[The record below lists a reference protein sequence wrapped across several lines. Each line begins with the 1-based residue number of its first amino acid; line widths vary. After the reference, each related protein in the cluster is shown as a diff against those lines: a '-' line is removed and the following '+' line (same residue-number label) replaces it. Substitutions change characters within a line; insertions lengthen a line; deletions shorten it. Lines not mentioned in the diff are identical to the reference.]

1 MRKVSF
7 TLSVFVLLAM
17 LLTACGGQAT
27 STTIPVTNV
36 PPVTVESTSTSAPTS
51 APTGAA
57 TLGVP
62 VTGAENPARLT
73 NELKFSIVD
82 QSGNKLGD
90 VSDMVLDLDNNR
102 VSYIVT
108 NSSSGSGSVLIPWD
122 SVTLQSASS
131 STSTSSAQNAFVL
144 QADASVLQNAPTTD
158 LTTTIPAM
166 GQAAGTWDADI
177 QNYWLSGGSTTSGS
191 TTGTSTSAPTSAA
204 TSAPTSAATSAPTSA
219 ATSAPST
226 GGTGTGTLTGTLPLQ
241 GVALASQVIG
251 TTVTL
256 SPGQSNG
263 TGTGSGTG
271 AGSGTATEA
280 PTSAATSA
288 PTSAPTSAATSAPT
302 SAPSTNGTG
311 NGTGNGLGN
320 LQATINDMIIE
331 TNTGMIQYIVVGI
344 NFGSGDV
351 LVPVPLNLIQW
362 DATNSQFMLNVAPG
376 ILQNAPNFTSDQFP
390 DTSTS
395 GWDQQFSTFWQSNG
409 RSGGSGTGTGTGTG
423 SGSGTGTG
431 SVTAT
436 ATP

>member
-27 STTIPVTNV
+27 STTIPATNV

-57 TLGVP
+57 TSGVP
-62 VTGAENPARLT
+62 VTGAENPSRLT

-90 VSDMVLDLDNNR
+90 VSDMVLDLDNTR

-122 SVTLQSASS
+122 SVTLQTASS

-144 QADASVLQNAPTTD
+144 QADPSVLQNAPTID
-158 LTTTIPAM
+158 LTTTMPAM
-166 GQAAGTWDADI
+166 RRPAGTWDANI
-177 QNYWLSGGSTTSGS
+177 QSYWLSGGSTTTGS
-191 TTGTSTSAPTSAA
+191 TTGTSTSAPTSAATSAA

-219 ATSAPST
+219 SST
-226 GGTGTGTLTGTLPLQ
+226 GGTGTGTATGTLPLQ

-263 TGTGSGTG
+263 TGTGTGTG
-271 AGSGTATEA
+271 AGAGTATEA

-288 PTSAPTSAATSAPT
+288 PTSAATSAPT
-302 SAPSTNGTG
+302 SAPSTSGT
-311 NGTGNGLGN
+311 GTGNGLGN

-331 TNTGMIQYIVVGI
+331 T
-344 NFGSGDV
+344 
-351 LVPVPLNLIQW
+351 
-362 DATNSQFMLNVAPG
+362 
-376 ILQNAPNFTSDQFP
+376 
-390 DTSTS
+390 
-395 GWDQQFSTFWQSNG
+395 
-409 RSGGSGTGTGTGTG
+409 
-423 SGSGTGTG
+423 
-431 SVTAT
+431 
-436 ATP
+436 